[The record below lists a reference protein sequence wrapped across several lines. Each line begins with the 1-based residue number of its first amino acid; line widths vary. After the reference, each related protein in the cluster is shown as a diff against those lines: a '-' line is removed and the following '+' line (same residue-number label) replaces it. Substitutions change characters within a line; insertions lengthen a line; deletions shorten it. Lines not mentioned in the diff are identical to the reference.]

1 MKIADYLDKDS
12 ILIGLKGESKKKI
25 IEEISDFLVKKKKI
39 SVRWK
44 KDIIK
49 QILKRESLGSTGIG
63 QGIAIPHCRTE
74 KVKDIILFFANSK
87 GVEFNSLDGE
97 PVHLVFFMLTPSGK
111 EEAKIQKSMELLSH
125 ITRLLKDHFF
135 REALATASSINGVM
149 EVIDKEE
156 NR

>member
-1 MKIADYLDKDS
+1 MKIAEYLDKDS

-25 IEEISDFLVKKKKI
+25 IEEIADFLADKKKI
-39 SVRWK
+39 GSRWK

-74 KVKDIILFFANSK
+74 RVKDIVLFFANSR

-97 PVHLVFFMLTPSGK
+97 PVRIVFFMLTPSGQ
-111 EEAKIQKSMELLSH
+111 EEIKVQKSMELLSH
-125 ITRLLKDHFF
+125 ITKLLKDHFF
-135 REALATASSINGVM
+135 REALSRAATSREVM
-149 EVIDKEE
+149 EVIEKEE